1 MSQGF
6 LETRWTLVARSRGQ
20 GEEARLALRELCEA
34 YYGPVVAFLRKTG
47 RDEDGARELAHDF
60 FAKLLQGG
68 SLDHAD
74 PSRGRF
80 RSYLLAALKHFAADD
95 RDRRNAV
102 KRGGGREH
110 AAIIDDE
117 LPVADHKATA
127 PDAAFD
133 RQWALTLLARAL
145 GALEGELRT
154 EGKEAHFAVL
164 KPWLTLGAE
173 KPPQAM
179 AAATL
184 GMSESAVKVAIHRL
198 RQRFRDRVRGEISQT
213 VAAPGR
219 IEDELEALRMA
230 LRSDG

>member
-1 MSQGF
+1 MSHGF
-6 LETRWTLVARSRGQ
+6 LETRWTLVARSRGR

-34 YYGPVVAFLRKTG
+34 YYPPVVAFLRRPG
-47 RDEDGARELAHDF
+47 RDEDEARDLAHAF

-95 RDRRNAV
+95 RDRRNAA
-102 KRGGGREH
+102 KRGGGWEH
-110 AAIIDDE
+110 TALAE
-117 LPVADHKATA
+117 ESPVADDKATA

-145 GALEGELRT
+145 GALEAEFKT

-173 KPPQAM
+173 KPPQAL

-198 RQRFRDRVRGEISQT
+198 RQRFRDRVRSEISQT
-213 VAAPGR
+213 VTAPGR
-219 IEDELEALRMA
+219 IEDELEALRIA
-230 LRSDG
+230 LRSEG